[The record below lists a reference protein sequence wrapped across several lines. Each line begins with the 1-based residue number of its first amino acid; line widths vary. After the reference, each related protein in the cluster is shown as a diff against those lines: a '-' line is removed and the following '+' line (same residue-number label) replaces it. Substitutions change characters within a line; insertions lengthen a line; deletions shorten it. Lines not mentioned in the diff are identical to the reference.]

1 MENIRNNENKIPNS
15 LRKIGYNTSFKEIIQ
30 FKNNISISIKNK
42 KILPRTPLKSKM
54 NILCTN
60 PQPLNTKNN
69 KYINYPLLK
78 SISSS
83 NYYNVNKLLN
93 NLNNNNI
100 NEENDIYNENALEDE
115 PEDFMHMNQN
125 EICLNNDDE
134 NENDFILE
142 RPKLKVEILNE
153 FNPFSNYGNNNYALG
168 AHFDEDGKKQFDDYF
183 NSPDEKDLDDSDS

>member
-15 LRKIGYNTSFKEIIQ
+15 LRKIGYNTSFKELIQ

-42 KILPRTPLKSKM
+42 KILPRAPLKSKM

-69 KYINYPLLK
+69 KCLNYPLLK

-125 EICLNNDDE
+125 EIYLNNEEE
-134 NENDFILE
+134 NQNEFNLKK
-142 RPKLKVEILNE
+142 PKLKFAILNK
-153 FNPFSNYGNNNYALG
+153 FNPFLHHGNNNYILG
-168 AHFDEDGKKQFDDYF
+168 AHFDDYRKKQYDYYF
-183 NSPDEKDLDDSDS
+183 NSTDENDLIFPEI